1 MIWLRAIWINVKK
14 CLEDSL
20 AAILISAILVGMF
33 LAIGTVLYSI
43 CWVVN
48 HFFGA
53 TGVLWMFGIVAVT
66 LIVALVVEMVKTV
79 YRAVKETKEAL
90 ERDAIELD

>member
-14 CLEDSL
+14 CLEDTL
-20 AAILISAILVGMF
+20 VAILISAILVGMF

-53 TGVLWMFGIVAVT
+53 PGILWMFGIMSVT
-66 LIVALVVEMVKTV
+66 LVVALAVEMIKTA
-79 YRAVKETKEAL
+79 YRAIKETKERL
-90 ERDAIELD
+90 ERNAIELD